1 MAQAPAFIAFTGL
14 DNVRLISDLQSLSAR
29 YPIEWGMLI
38 DEAQEQKPLFPDAE
52 ARKAFLTA
60 GRLRLAAHVC
70 GVEASKI
77 ADAPDTVS
85 LDLTGFQRVQ
95 VNHSF
100 SGSSPA
106 QIDNTWHF
114 GRRLGVRTMLQCK
127 DAFPDETRLDWL
139 FDTSFGTGAAP
150 KTWPTLPNG
159 SGPFCGYSGGIKP
172 DNVAAVIAAI
182 GASANDL
189 YWIDMESG
197 IRSNGWLDLDKCEAV
212 CKAVYG

>member
-14 DNVRLISDLQSLSAR
+14 DDPKLIGDLQSLSAR

-38 DEAQEQKPLFPDAE
+38 DDAQEEKPLFPDKE
-52 ARKAFLTA
+52 ARKACLTA
-60 GRLRLAAHVC
+60 GNLRLAAHVC

-77 ADAPDTVS
+77 ANAPDTVS
-85 LDLTGFQRVQ
+85 LDLTGFQRIQ

-106 QIDNTWHF
+106 QVDNTWRF
-114 GRRLGVRTMLQCK
+114 GQRLGVRTMLQCK

-139 FDTSFGTGAAP
+139 FDTSFGSGATP
-150 KTWPTLPNG
+150 KAWPTLPKN
-159 SGPFCGYSGGIKP
+159 GPFCGYSGGIKP
-172 DNVAAVIAAI
+172 ENVADVIAAI
-182 GASANDL
+182 SASANDL

-212 CKAVYG
+212 CRAVYG